1 MVVTTDLKR
10 SISFQMPKNII
21 NIFSLSFLSPL
32 FSFLFFFFNNKSKKT
47 QMGFKALFSR
57 KKKKSRKPDSSVD
70 SPPAIVASMNDSK
83 SPSIRLRPQAEELEH
98 VFKKFDVNGDGKIS
112 SAELGSIMANLGH
125 QATEDELQTMI
136 TEFDADGDGFID
148 LQEFVALNT
157 QGLDTNE
164 IMENLKDAFSVY
176 DVDGNG
182 SISAEELH
190 KVMASLGEPCS
201 MPECRKIISGVDSDG
216 DGMIDF
222 EEFKVM
228 MMTGARWDS
237 MEAL

>member
-1 MVVTTDLKR
+1 
-10 SISFQMPKNII
+10 
-21 NIFSLSFLSPL
+21 
-32 FSFLFFFFNNKSKKT
+32 
-47 QMGFKALFSR
+47 MGFKALFNR
-57 KKKKSRKPDSSVD
+57 KKKSKKSDSSVD
-70 SPPAIVASMNDSK
+70 SPSAIVASISGSK
-83 SPSIRLRPQAEELEH
+83 SPSIRLRPQVDELEQ

-125 QATEDELQTMI
+125 EATEDELQTMI

-157 QGLDTNE
+157 QGVDTNE
-164 IMENLKDAFSVY
+164 VMENLKDAFSVY

-182 SISAEELH
+182 SISAEELQ

-201 MPECRKIISGVDSDG
+201 MSECRKIISGVDSDG

-228 MMTGARWDS
+228 MMMGARWDS
-237 MEAL
+237 MDALKGIGR

>member
-1 MVVTTDLKR
+1 
-10 SISFQMPKNII
+10 
-21 NIFSLSFLSPL
+21 
-32 FSFLFFFFNNKSKKT
+32 
-47 QMGFKALFSR
+47 MGFKALFSR
-57 KKKKSRKPDSSVD
+57 KKKKSRKPDASVD

-157 QGLDTNE
+157 QGVDTNE

-201 MPECRKIISGVDSDG
+201 MAECRKIISGVDSDG

-222 EEFKVM
+222 EEFKKACGDGH
-228 MMTGARWDS
+228 GACWGYNPDKFRTAGGSETQGSSTSCSSRDDDIEA
-237 MEAL
+237 EALHLLLFL